1 MEEKTR
7 LIGGRTYR
15 LLLTAPR
22 PIAEGLRA
30 RLMAE
35 GIPVHLET
43 PFQGLPEA
51 ALGTYMGEV
60 ALWVPEEAYGMA
72 EALLGGEA

>member
-1 MEEKTR
+1 MGETR
-7 LIGGRTYR
+7 LIGGRPYR
-15 LLLTAPR
+15 LLLSAPR

-30 RLMAE
+30 RLWAR

-60 ALWVPEEAYGMA
+60 ALWVPLAVYEEA
-72 EALLGGEA
+72 EALLGRPG